1 MPQRWLIIS
10 TLYVD
15 WIKLLNFEHDN
26 NDFKLVIYNFGLNW
40 EYDWF
45 KRMLLNEQTHIVKV
59 IIRVLRRGKTKR
71 VISEL

>member
-1 MPQRWLIIS
+1 MTQRWLTIS

-15 WIKLLNFEHDN
+15 WIKLLNFGHDN
-26 NDFKLVIYNFGLNW
+26 NDFKLVIYNSGLNW

>member
-1 MPQRWLIIS
+1 M
-10 TLYVD
+10 LYVELNK
-15 WIKLLNFEHDN
+15 IAENTNFEHDN

-45 KRMLLNEQTHIVKV
+45 KRMLLNEQTHIAKV